1 MLDSGSPPDLVLD
14 LTQAGISSEV
24 IKSLSLT
31 LGLPTVSASMGEEG
45 DIRSAT
51 VVYSNIVKSVKSPV
65 LEFVSIDDYNNLF
78 LTLFHLGYTILV
90 FSQTAIF
97 RIFGA
102 FCITPSFK
110 VHKDP
115 GFLCGDICKMILMF
129 FNYWSFS
136 MYFVHFLNYAPPK
149 PSKMIMICF
158 LN

>member
-51 VVYSNIVKSVKSPV
+51 VVYSNIVKSLKSPV
-65 LEFVSIDDYNNLF
+65 LEFVSIDTQYNNLF

-90 FSQTAIF
+90 FSQTAIL
-97 RIFGA
+97 RICGA
-102 FCITPSFK
+102 F
-110 VHKDP
+110 
-115 GFLCGDICKMILMF
+115 
-129 FNYWSFS
+129 
-136 MYFVHFLNYAPPK
+136 
-149 PSKMIMICF
+149 
-158 LN
+158 